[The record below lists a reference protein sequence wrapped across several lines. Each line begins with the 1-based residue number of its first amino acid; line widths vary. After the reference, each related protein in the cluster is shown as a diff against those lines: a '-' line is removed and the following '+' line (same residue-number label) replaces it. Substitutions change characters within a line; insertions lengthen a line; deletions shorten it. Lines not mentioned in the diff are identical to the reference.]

1 MNVIVAEPKI
11 MQREKYIRIHKTK
24 SIKEQTMTLEKQDAE
39 LFYQLWFPLLDY
51 VNKKYKICPKIK
63 EINRSQGI
71 VSSDAKAIS
80 NYVWSHTEVLKE
92 YLSEA
97 QLPEE
102 QAQIVAGWE
111 RCKPGKYIMERHL
124 KKGTVFI
131 SEEDQRVY
139 MVKGLFSTWE
149 EMMGKGPLLL
159 DTVLIPFRDSII
171 SDGLVI
177 SYPVYFGRGCS
188 EAFKEIYRKAKEE
201 HSICSS
207 FGDDESERAPR
218 KKKGSGKV
226 ESYVIKVALNGQCY
240 RHIQISKYAP
250 LGVLSEVI
258 LETFGFDDDHC
269 HAFFMDNRYWSNGD
283 AYYSDDMDGGSRIS
297 YRMPLHRLGL
307 KKGDAF
313 KYLFD
318 FGDEWRFQCRILQ
331 ELEEKTDEPKV
342 IKAVGEAPEQYP
354 SWDDEEL

>member
-1 MNVIVAEPKI
+1 M
-11 MQREKYIRIHKTK
+11 
-24 SIKEQTMTLEKQDAE
+24 
-39 LFYQLWFPLLDY
+39 
-51 VNKKYKICPKIK
+51 
-63 EINRSQGI
+63 
-71 VSSDAKAIS
+71 
-80 NYVWSHTEVLKE
+80 
-92 YLSEA
+92 
-97 QLPEE
+97 
-102 QAQIVAGWE
+102 
-111 RCKPGKYIMERHL
+111 
-124 KKGTVFI
+124 
-131 SEEDQRVY
+131 
-139 MVKGLFSTWE
+139 
-149 EMMGKGPLLL
+149 
-159 DTVLIPFRDSII
+159 
-171 SDGLVI
+171 I